1 MNKLLMKILAVLN
14 LSEGFIHIATAG
26 ISFWG
31 MFSLGMWDWRVATS
45 PTADLALG
53 VVSLIT
59 GVALHQW
66 HSHPKRLAE
75 PGPVRCGTGSMI
87 AGA

>member
-14 LSEGFIHIATAG
+14 LSEGMIHIVTAG

-31 MFSLGMWDWRVATS
+31 MFSLGVWDWRVATS

-53 VVSLIT
+53 LVSLVT
-59 GVALHQW
+59 GVVLNKW
-66 HSHPKRLAE
+66 HSHRESHPRTEQAFQNNLS
-75 PGPVRCGTGSMI
+75 VI